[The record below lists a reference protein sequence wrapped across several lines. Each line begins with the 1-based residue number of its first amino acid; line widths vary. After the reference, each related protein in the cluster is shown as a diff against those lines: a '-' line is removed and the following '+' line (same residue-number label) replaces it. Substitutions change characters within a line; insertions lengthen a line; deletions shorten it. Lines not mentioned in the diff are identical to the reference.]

1 MVGSADVLWNEE
13 LQELVMLVRS
23 QHRQELL
30 SCAQLLEQSLG
41 EAVKSPFLEIF
52 KAWLDE
58 VMNNLME
65 FLLMEG
71 VPAHGRMISF
81 QHSPFCDS
89 MNLEDSMSLE
99 ALFGSELVPLEPTQP
114 HGLKPDFPPQDSIF
128 FSFWEGSA
136 GISVLSWKEQSTNC
150 R

>member
-1 MVGSADVLWNEE
+1 MKKTSVFLTSEYLESINKGFMSNFSEFCPPRNGGQCCCLCGMRMPCGNEE

-30 SCAQLLEQSLG
+30 SCAQMLEQSLG
-41 EAVKSPFLEIF
+41 QAVKSPFLEIF

-71 VPAHGRMISF
+71 VPAHGRM
-81 QHSPFCDS
+81 
-89 MNLEDSMSLE
+89 
-99 ALFGSELVPLEPTQP
+99 
-114 HGLKPDFPPQDSIF
+114 
-128 FSFWEGSA
+128 
-136 GISVLSWKEQSTNC
+136 
-150 R
+150 